1 MSQQVSNILSLI
13 PRTIKNFEQ
22 NFGDL
27 VKSIN
32 EISAELKKHNEL
44 QERIANAAEA
54 QAKVQEEQTELAK
67 QMVGRMMNPFG
78 FMGGDDGEDDG
89 ENYYV

>member
-1 MSQQVSNILSLI
+1 MNPQASNILSII

-22 NFGDL
+22 NLGDL
-27 VKSIN
+27 VKSLG
-32 EISAELKKHNEL
+32 EISVELKKNNEI
-44 QERIANAAEA
+44 QERIAKAAEA
-54 QAKVQEEQTELAK
+54 QAKAQEEQTELAK

-78 FMGGDDGEDDG
+78 YMGGDDGEDDG